1 MGKIYYI
8 MGKSASGK
16 DTVYKKILERR
27 PQLKTF
33 VLYTT
38 RPMRDSETD
47 GVEYH
52 FSTPEKLEYFRQEGK
67 VIESRTYQT
76 VCGPWIYATIDDG
89 QIDLNAADY
98 VAIGTLESYKKL
110 KEYFGSEFV
119 IPIYVYTD
127 DGLRLERA
135 LEREKSQKNPNYME
149 LCRRFLADG
158 DDFSEDKLFHAEIK
172 KQYENVTLETC
183 LEEILRDMIM

>member
-52 FSTPEKLEYFRQEGK
+52 FSTPEQLEYFRQEGK

-158 DDFSEDKLFHAEIK
+158 DDFSEDKLFHAEIR